1 MADQIEILA
10 DAVAKAACASCAT
23 VVDVSNQTP
32 LSVMACPT
40 CGAKFMVPGKIGQFL
55 LLKCLG
61 KGGMGATYK
70 ALDKILKRN
79 VAIKIM
85 HRGMGDDPV
94 LTESFFSEARSLA
107 ALNHPNIVQ
116 IYTLGDEKGQPYIV
130 MEFLAGGQMDR
141 LFTREQP
148 MDEIRALDIAIDIAE
163 ALKATNDIGMTHGD
177 VKPANIL
184 LNHEG
189 TPKLVDFGIAR
200 FAEMKHA
207 VGSMGTPYYLAPEQ
221 ARHERLD
228 CRADIY
234 SLGASL
240 FHALAGRP
248 PFEGDKVDEVIA
260 ARLTPPVPDL
270 FDHRP
275 DLCSDTLNTI
285 EKMMQISP
293 EDRYQTYYELLTD
306 LAVAHKA
313 AGKRALELY
322 LAAQQAHEAQASQD
336 DAARQE
342 PAPEPATEPVVQADS
357 ASAAP
362 ESAAPGANESD
373 QLSSRPASPAKAPS
387 RPAAPSKPAPRH
399 PSNYQPPQPKGGL
412 FGWMRKKS

>member
-10 DAVAKAACASCAT
+10 DGVAKAACAACGT
-23 VVDVSNQTP
+23 VVDVSNQPP
-32 LSVMACPT
+32 LSVMVCPK
-40 CGAKFMVPGKIGQFL
+40 CQAKFMVPGKIGQFL

-85 HRGMGDDPV
+85 HRGMGDDAV

-107 ALNHPNIVQ
+107 SLNHPNIVQ
-116 IYTLGDEKGQPYIV
+116 IYTLGDEKGQPFIV

-148 MDEIRALDIAIDIAE
+148 MDEIRALDIAIDVAE
-163 ALKATNDIGMTHGD
+163 ALKATSDIGMTHGD

-207 VGSMGTPYYLAPEQ
+207 AGPMGTPYYLAPEQ
-221 ARHERLD
+221 ARHEPLD

-248 PFEGDKVDEVIA
+248 PFEGTNVDEVVA

-270 FDHRP
+270 FDYRP
-275 DLCSDTLNTI
+275 DLCSDTLNI
-285 EKMMQISP
+285 VEKMMQIAP
-293 EDRYQTYYELLTD
+293 DDRYQTYYDLLVD

-313 AGKRALELY
+313 AGKRALETY
-322 LAAQQAHEAQASQD
+322 MAAQQTQEAQGSAVP
-336 DAARQE
+336 E
-342 PAPEPATEPVVQADS
+342 EAPVTEENF
-357 ASAAP
+357 P
-362 ESAAPGANESD
+362 ESASPQTSP
-373 QLSSRPASPAKAPS
+373 RPEKSHASA
-387 RPAAPSKPAPRH
+387 KPAPRH
-399 PSNYQPPQPKGGL
+399 PASYQPPPPKGGL
-412 FGWMRKKS
+412 FGWMRKKP